1 MMDMRAHS
9 RILILAG
16 ILCSLTGGIAAA
28 DSDPRGG
35 AFPTVPPEVKNNP
48 YVQSVINAL
57 GGVLQT
63 TNGNRAQGKVTF
75 FRRFE
80 LQVETA
86 PRVYREIHLHPG
98 TVINPRG
105 TTLTPGQMVEVG
117 GAAQSD
123 GSLNADVITVR

>member
-1 MMDMRAHS
+1 MNMRS
-9 RILILAG
+9 RSKILVVVG

-28 DSDPRGG
+28 GSDSQGG
-35 AFPTVPPEVKNNP
+35 ALPSVPPEVKNNP

-63 TNGNRAQGKVTF
+63 TSGNHAQGKVTF

-86 PRVYREIHLHPG
+86 PRVYREVHLHQG
-98 TVINPRG
+98 TIINPRG
-105 TTLTPGQMVEVG
+105 TTLTPGQRVEVG
-117 GAAQSD
+117 GVAQSD